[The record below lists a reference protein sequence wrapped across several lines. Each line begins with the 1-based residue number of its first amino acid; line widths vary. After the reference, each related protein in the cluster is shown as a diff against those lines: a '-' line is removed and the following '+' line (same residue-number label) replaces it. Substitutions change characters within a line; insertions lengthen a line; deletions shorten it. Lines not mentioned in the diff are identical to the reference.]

1 MVLFLMVYVIVVHYL
16 RVNNSSIKED
26 KLDPWFITV
35 FSDAESNFG
44 CVVAK
49 SDTIKLGWQVRS
61 KFAIKLHKK
70 DLNILEQIFKFF
82 GVGKIYISG
91 DVALFEVT
99 KLYDLTNVIIPH
111 FKTYPL
117 VTKKIIRFYLVLW
130 RS

>member
-1 MVLFLMVYVIVVHYL
+1 
-16 RVNNSSIKED
+16 
-26 KLDPWFITV
+26 
-35 FSDAESNFG
+35 
-44 CVVAK
+44 
-49 SDTIKLGWQVRS
+49 
-61 KFAIKLHKK
+61 LHKK

-117 VTKKIIRFYLVLW
+117 VTKKL
-130 RS
+130 